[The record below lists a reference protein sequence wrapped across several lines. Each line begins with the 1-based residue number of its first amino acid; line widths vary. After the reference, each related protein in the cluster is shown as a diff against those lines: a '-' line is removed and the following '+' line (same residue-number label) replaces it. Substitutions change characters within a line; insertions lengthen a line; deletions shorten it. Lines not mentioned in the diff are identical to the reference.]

1 MARAHAVGG
10 KHAEVVALS
19 WMQVHQGEM
28 GQIRVQDLGY
38 DGSVPGG

>member
-1 MARAHAVGG
+1 MAGAHAVGG
-10 KHAEVVALS
+10 KHAEIVALS

-28 GQIRVQDLGY
+28 GQIRVQELGY